1 MMTCK
6 KNFTEPSKKIVF
18 IININSNKIRIIGKV
33 GVFVKLWS
41 PIIRLIVQE

>member
-6 KNFTEPSKKIVF
+6 KNFTEPSEKIVF
-18 IININSNKIRIIGKV
+18 IININSNKIRIVGRV
-33 GVFVKLWS
+33 GVVVKLRS